1 MPVPDPFRQGLE
13 RGWIT
18 HDASRLEHDLFLEAD
33 IAVIGSG
40 AGGMTLRDSIE
51 ALLRDHAEPKVDVL
65 LCPPATLISAMAG
78 LSRADRSE

>member
-40 AGGMTLRDSIE
+40 VNGAASAQMLSAAGFRY
-51 ALLRDHAEPKVDVL
+51 
-65 LCPPATLISAMAG
+65 C
-78 LSRADRSE
+78 

>member
-40 AGGMTLRDSIE
+40 AGGATSAQMLS
-51 ALLRDHAEPKVDVL
+51 AAGFKVL
-65 LCPPATLISAMAG
+65 LIEEGP
-78 LSRADRSE
+78 